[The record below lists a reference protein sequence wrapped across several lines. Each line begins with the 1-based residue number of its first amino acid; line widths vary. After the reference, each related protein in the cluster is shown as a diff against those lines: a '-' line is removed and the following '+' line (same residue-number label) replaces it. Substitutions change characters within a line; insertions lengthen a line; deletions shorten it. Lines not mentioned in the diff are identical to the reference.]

1 MTFMI
6 SLVNFLKKNFNLLI
20 YYGLLIFF
28 VKIHF
33 CVNSKQTFHFSWR
46 KEKRFIKQHEVLSEA
61 LNDHWQYFYSSS
73 RWTINHSFFCRL
85 RRSIIISHM
94 ADNSSHFLFTPKIN
108 HRGPLLQMLS
118 VISDTV
124 QLFKCVCVHKKGY
137 HLGYNTSPQGPY
149 DPCQVP
155 IVHSDG

>member
-1 MTFMI
+1 
-6 SLVNFLKKNFNLLI
+6 
-20 YYGLLIFF
+20 
-28 VKIHF
+28 
-33 CVNSKQTFHFSWR
+33 
-46 KEKRFIKQHEVLSEA
+46 
-61 LNDHWQYFYSSS
+61 
-73 RWTINHSFFCRL
+73 
-85 RRSIIISHM
+85 M
-94 ADNSSHFLFTPKIN
+94 ADNSSQVFLRQKLTIE
-108 HRGPLLQMLS
+108 RPLLQMLS

>member
-1 MTFMI
+1 
-6 SLVNFLKKNFNLLI
+6 
-20 YYGLLIFF
+20 
-28 VKIHF
+28 
-33 CVNSKQTFHFSWR
+33 
-46 KEKRFIKQHEVLSEA
+46 
-61 LNDHWQYFYSSS
+61 
-73 RWTINHSFFCRL
+73 
-85 RRSIIISHM
+85 M
-94 ADNSSHFLFTPKIN
+94 ADNSSQFFLRQRLTIERPF
-108 HRGPLLQMLS
+108 LQMLS

>member
-1 MTFMI
+1 
-6 SLVNFLKKNFNLLI
+6 
-20 YYGLLIFF
+20 
-28 VKIHF
+28 
-33 CVNSKQTFHFSWR
+33 
-46 KEKRFIKQHEVLSEA
+46 
-61 LNDHWQYFYSSS
+61 
-73 RWTINHSFFCRL
+73 
-85 RRSIIISHM
+85 M
-94 ADNSSHFLFTPKIN
+94 ADNSSHFFFLRQRLTIE
-108 HRGPLLQMLS
+108 RPLLQMLS

>member
-1 MTFMI
+1 MDC
-6 SLVNFLKKNFNLLI
+6 L
-20 YYGLLIFF
+20 YFF

-33 CVNSKQTFHFSWR
+33 CVNSKQFSIFHEE
-46 KEKRFIKQHEVLSEA
+46 KKKRFIKQHEVLSEA

-94 ADNSSHFLFTPKIN
+94 ADNSSLFFLRQRLTIE
-108 HRGPLLQMLS
+108 RPLLQMLS

>member
-1 MTFMI
+1 
-6 SLVNFLKKNFNLLI
+6 
-20 YYGLLIFF
+20 
-28 VKIHF
+28 
-33 CVNSKQTFHFSWR
+33 
-46 KEKRFIKQHEVLSEA
+46 
-61 LNDHWQYFYSSS
+61 
-73 RWTINHSFFCRL
+73 
-85 RRSIIISHM
+85 M
-94 ADNSSHFLFTPKIN
+94 ADNSSQVFLRQRLTIE
-108 HRGPLLQMLS
+108 RPLLQMLS

>member
-1 MTFMI
+1 
-6 SLVNFLKKNFNLLI
+6 
-20 YYGLLIFF
+20 
-28 VKIHF
+28 
-33 CVNSKQTFHFSWR
+33 
-46 KEKRFIKQHEVLSEA
+46 
-61 LNDHWQYFYSSS
+61 
-73 RWTINHSFFCRL
+73 
-85 RRSIIISHM
+85 M
-94 ADNSSHFLFTPKIN
+94 ADNSCQFFLRQRLTIE
-108 HRGPLLQMLS
+108 RPLLQMLS